1 VYLDHQLL
9 HEPQVNG
16 IMTSTLERIS
26 SLRLTQ
32 LLAALAVAALFLVG
46 SAGMA
51 SAGENYGGGD
61 NYGSS
66 YPTPNPPPG
75 TPASP
80 NTPSSTGSGGSS
92 ILPVTGSDALGLAV
106 IGLGVT
112 AAGAALVIAGRR
124 RSNDP
129 VPA

>member
-9 HEPQVNG
+9 HDPQVNG

-66 YPTPNPPPG
+66 YPTPDPPPG

-80 NTPSSTGSGGSS
+80 NTPSSGDPGRPSV
-92 ILPVTGSDALGLAV
+92 LPITGSDALGLAA

-112 AAGAALVIAGRR
+112 AAGAALVIVSRR
-124 RSNDP
+124 RSDDP